1 MSSTAITITVDS
13 ARAFSD
19 TDDVITSTDVMLT
32 TAQSRVRL
40 DGQTFSYGVNNVRV
54 AYSAGYTT
62 ALGDAED
69 LRAAAKEQVKL
80 VWNRE
85 QNRETIGVR
94 TEAFEGISRTYELD
108 IPWSVRQV
116 LNLYQERNVG

>member
-1 MSSTAITITVDS
+1 MGEKITVDS
-13 ARAFSD
+13 ARLFDSTGD
-19 TDDVITSTDVMLT
+19 EITSTDVMLT

-40 DGQTFSYGVNNVRV
+40 DGQTFSFGVNNVQV
-54 AYSAGYTT
+54 EYSAGYTT

-69 LRAAAKEQVKL
+69 LRGAAKEQVKL

-85 QNRETIGVR
+85 QNRDTIGIR

-108 IPWSVRQV
+108 IPWSVRQI
-116 LNLYQERNVG
+116 LNLYRERNVG